1 MPRVDVRLSP
11 DEVRAYLAAR
21 HTGALATVGRGGF
34 PHQVAMWYV
43 PEPDRVLMWTYRRS
57 QKAAN
62 LYRDRRASLLVE
74 DGDTYGTLRGVLVQ
88 GEAQLL
94 EDLEVVTEIG
104 NRLRERYAG
113 EGDQDLETA
122 RAGVAA
128 QAPRR
133 VGIALPLTRVIS
145 WDHRK
150 LG

>member
-1 MPRVDVRLSP
+1 MPRRDVSLSP
-11 DEVRAYLAAR
+11 EEVRSFLAGR
-21 HTGALATVGRGGF
+21 RTGALASIGRGGF

-43 PEPDRVLMWTYRRS
+43 PEPDRLLMWTYRSS

-62 LYRDRRASLLVE
+62 LYRDPRASVLVE

-104 NRLRERYAG
+104 NRLRQRYAG
-113 EGDQDLETA
+113 EGDQDVESV

-128 QAPRR
+128 QAPKR